1 MAINLTIDE
10 IRSGIVRQADMGLP
24 EDTVQAR
31 VKLLADARMIAKR
44 MQQPCDI
51 GLFGDAHKQ
60 AELF

>member
-1 MAINLTIDE
+1 
-10 IRSGIVRQADMGLP
+10 MGLP

-31 VKLLADARMIAKR
+31 VQLLADARMIAKR
-44 MQQPCDI
+44 MQQPCDV